1 MPIDLQFTEAAVARL
16 GRKPDAVI
24 PILQALQEHYGYLP
38 EEALRR
44 VCEASDITPAAING
58 VASFYDMFRFSPV
71 GKHLVRVCTGTACH
85 VAGAGRV
92 EDALRRHLR
101 IPAGG
106 DTDADRQFTIE
117 QVACLGCCTLAPVV
131 KIGDTTFGHTTPE
144 KVPDM
149 MRDYLASAA
158 SATKVKSTEERQP
171 RGGNGGSG
179 AGVAE
184 IHVGLGSCCM
194 AKGSDRLFHALRENA
209 EACGGSVVVK
219 RVGCVGMCHRTPMI
233 EVAQSG
239 KPGTFYAD
247 LTPAQARALVQRHFR
262 PRGILQ
268 RASRLWTRAVDS
280 LLLEDASPQQEVQR
294 FSMSKRDP
302 NVRAF
307 LDKQVHIA
315 TEHFGQLDPLDLD
328 EYLAHGGFGALA
340 KCLGLSSTGFQPVN
354 VGQASSLSAAPT
366 PATAGKMPALPD
378 RQDACPTSADII
390 STIEQSG
397 LRGRGGAGFPTG
409 QKWRVVNQ
417 QPGDT
422 KYVICNGDEGDP
434 GAFMD
439 RMILESFPYRV
450 IEGLALAAVAVGAH
464 EGVFYIRHEYPLAV
478 KRVRAAIAEL
488 EKRGWL
494 GERLLGGAFPLTP
507 ALSPR
512 ERENRVQSG
521 SEAGASGSAYASADA
536 ERAATGA
543 GASDPRISQAH
554 RELPPLPAGEG
565 RGEGERLGTTAT
577 SPPPAFPLKLTVF
590 EGAGAFVCGE
600 ETALIASVEGHRG
613 MPRLRPPFPAQAGL
627 WGQPTLINNVE
638 TLAMVPWIVRHGAE
652 KFAAIGTAKSKG
664 TKVFALAGK
673 IQRGGLIEIP
683 MGTTVR
689 EIVEVIGGGVPEGRR
704 FKAVQIG
711 GPSGGCVPARLADTS
726 VDFESLRE
734 IGAIMGS
741 GGLVVLDDT
750 ACMVDIARY
759 FLQFT
764 QDQSCGKCTFCR
776 IGTKR
781 MLDILERLCIG
792 KASRQHLDE
801 LERLAVQVGAGSLCG
816 LGKTAPN
823 PVLTTLRYFR
833 DEYEAHL
840 AGRCPAGKCTALIH
854 YRVTADC
861 TGCTLCSQACP
872 VDAIPMT
879 PYARHEIDDAKCTRC
894 DTCRVVCPHS
904 AIEVK

>member
-1 MPIDLQFTEAAVARL
+1 M
-16 GRKPDAVI
+16 
-24 PILQALQEHYGYLP
+24 
-38 EEALRR
+38 
-44 VCEASDITPAAING
+44 
-58 VASFYDMFRFSPV
+58 
-71 GKHLVRVCTGTACH
+71 
-85 VAGAGRV
+85 
-92 EDALRRHLR
+92 
-101 IPAGG
+101 
-106 DTDADRQFTIE
+106 
-117 QVACLGCCTLAPVV
+117 
-131 KIGDTTFGHTTPE
+131 
-144 KVPDM
+144 
-149 MRDYLASAA
+149 
-158 SATKVKSTEERQP
+158 
-171 RGGNGGSG
+171 
-179 AGVAE
+179 
-184 IHVGLGSCCM
+184 
-194 AKGSDRLFHALRENA
+194 
-209 EACGGSVVVK
+209 
-219 RVGCVGMCHRTPMI
+219 
-233 EVAQSG
+233 
-239 KPGTFYAD
+239 
-247 LTPAQARALVQRHFR
+247 
-262 PRGILQ
+262 
-268 RASRLWTRAVDS
+268 
-280 LLLEDASPQQEVQR
+280 
-294 FSMSKRDP
+294 
-302 NVRAF
+302 
-307 LDKQVHIA
+307 
-315 TEHFGQLDPLDLD
+315 
-328 EYLAHGGFGALA
+328 
-340 KCLGLSSTGFQPVN
+340 
-354 VGQASSLSAAPT
+354 
-366 PATAGKMPALPD
+366 
-378 RQDACPTSADII
+378 
-390 STIEQSG
+390 
-397 LRGRGGAGFPTG
+397 
-409 QKWRVVNQ
+409 
-417 QPGDT
+417 
-422 KYVICNGDEGDP
+422 
-434 GAFMD
+434 
-439 RMILESFPYRV
+439 
-450 IEGLALAAVAVGAH
+450 
-464 EGVFYIRHEYPLAV
+464 
-478 KRVRAAIAEL
+478 
-488 EKRGWL
+488 
-494 GERLLGGAFPLTP
+494 
-507 ALSPR
+507 
-512 ERENRVQSG
+512 
-521 SEAGASGSAYASADA
+521 
-536 ERAATGA
+536 
-543 GASDPRISQAH
+543 
-554 RELPPLPAGEG
+554 
-565 RGEGERLGTTAT
+565 
-577 SPPPAFPLKLTVF
+577 
-590 EGAGAFVCGE
+590 
-600 ETALIASVEGHRG
+600 
-613 MPRLRPPFPAQAGL
+613 
-627 WGQPTLINNVE
+627 INNVE